1 MDERRPGDALKRAV
15 SFANERAR
23 SREPVGLWDRPAVL
37 DLVSDLLMLLVALAC
52 GYALVIWFLSRPLFP
67 LREVVVLTPLGHVT
81 VSQLEYAA
89 RSSIQGNFFLV
100 NLEDVRAAFE
110 KLPWVRRAEV
120 RRRWPDAIEL
130 RLEEHQAV
138 AYWTVSDSDDMH
150 LVNRQGEVFVAASNA
165 NMPDF
170 SGPPGSAAYLL
181 ARHVEF
187 VRTLEPLGLRPVG
200 VWLSAREAWRL
211 VLDDGMVLV
220 LGRDQDKAPVSER
233 MQRFVR
239 AWPQAQE
246 KLGVQVAIADLRYQR
261 GFALTPAV
269 QDQATKGRQ

>member
-1 MDERRPGDALKRAV
+1 MDERHPGYALKRAV
-15 SFANERAR
+15 SFANARAR
-23 SREPVGLWDRPAVL
+23 GREPVGLWDRPALL
-37 DLVSDLLMLLVALAC
+37 DLVSDLLMLFVVLAF

-67 LREVVVLTPLGHVT
+67 LREVVVLTPPGQVT

-100 NLEDVRAAFE
+100 SLEEVRAAFE
-110 KLPWVRRAEV
+110 GLPWVRRAEV

-165 NMPDF
+165 SMPDF

-181 ARHVEF
+181 ARHAEF
-187 VRTLEPLGLRPVG
+187 VRTLEPLDLRPVG

-220 LGRDQDKAPVSER
+220 LGRDQDKAPVAER
-233 MQRFVR
+233 MRRFVS
-239 AWPQAQE
+239 AWPEAQE
-246 KLGVQVAIADLRYQR
+246 KLGVQVAVADLRYQR
-261 GFALTPAV
+261 GFALTPV
-269 QDQATKGRQ
+269 LQDQATKGRQ

>member
-1 MDERRPGDALKRAV
+1 MDERLSGID
-15 SFANERAR
+15 SQRAR
-23 SREPVGLWDRPAVL
+23 APAPVRAGLWDRPAVL
-37 DLVSDLLMLLVALAC
+37 DLVSDLLMLFVALAL
-52 GYALVIWFLSRPLFP
+52 GYALVIWFLSRPMFP
-67 LREVVVLTPLGHVT
+67 LREVVVLTPPGQVT
-81 VSQLEYAA
+81 LSQMEYAA

-100 NLEDVRAAFE
+100 RLEDVRAAFE

-138 AYWTVSDSDDMH
+138 AYWSVSDSDEMH

-181 ARHVEF
+181 ARHGEF
-187 VRTLEPLGLRPVG
+187 VRTLEPLGVRPVG

-211 VLDDGMVLV
+211 VLDNGMVLV
-220 LGRDQDKAPVSER
+220 LGRDQNEAPIAAR
-233 MQRFVR
+233 MQRFVS
-239 AWPQAQE
+239 AWPEAQE
-246 KLGVQVAIADLRYQR
+246 RVGVQVARVDLRYQR
-261 GFALTPAV
+261 GFALTLAG
-269 QDQATKGRQ
+269 QDQATKGKQ